1 MKASDWIKVEDRL
14 PEIGE
19 NVLVASKTKQCG
31 DVGFRMGHR
40 VKWRFVT
47 TDKNDFALVI
57 GEEMVTH
64 WQEIVPPKE
73 EEK

>member
-31 DVGFRMGHR
+31 DVGFRMGRR

-47 TDKNDFALVI
+47 TDKNDFALVV

-73 EEK
+73 KEK